1 MKTNCMQTIRLKVD
15 DKIYNHL
22 MWLLGRFNHEEI
34 QVVREGN
41 EHISIQEYL
50 QNELEK
56 IENGTAEFLS
66 IEQLEN
72 DLENNI
78 RKYET

>member
-1 MKTNCMQTIRLKVD
+1 
-15 DKIYNHL
+15 
-22 MWLLGRFNHEEI
+22 MWFLARFNHEEI
-34 QVVREGN
+34 QVVRESN
-41 EHISIQEYL
+41 EHITIQEYL

-72 DLENNI
+72 DLENTI

>member
-1 MKTNCMQTIRLKVD
+1 MD
-15 DKIYNHL
+15 DKIYKHL
-22 MWLLGRFNHEEI
+22 MWFLARFNHEEI
-34 QVVREGN
+34 QVVRESN
-41 EHISIQEYL
+41 EHITIQEYL

-72 DLENNI
+72 DLENTI